1 VTRYVRN
8 PAVRETVLEAEIFLV
23 DGTGREVFYLDAVT
37 SGLWRL
43 LEAPQ
48 TIASCMAVFVAAFP
62 DASAERLAQDL
73 AKALADFEAQG
84 LVLRVS

>member
-1 VTRYVRN
+1 VTRFVRN
-8 PAVRETVLEAEIFLV
+8 PAVRETLLEEEIFLV

-43 LEAPQ
+43 LAEPQ
-48 TIASCMAVFVAAFP
+48 TVESCLAVFAEAFP

-73 AKALADFEAQG
+73 ARALADFEARG
-84 LVLRVS
+84 LVQQVP